1 MYGTRA
7 RIGYTSPPAVT
18 ETFPY
23 EFYKMVPEGVTLAIT
38 TLNIVK
44 MTDDEVEEG
53 AKMSLDCA
61 RLLSKAEVDLI
72 ILGGVP
78 LNLALGFKNLDNIM
92 KKLEDELGIPVTSS
106 LTSQVAALKTV
117 GAQRVGVAQPFET
130 DHDIYSEYL
139 QYYGFDVAGQ
149 LGAGLTVLD
158 LATTNAQTAKGLANQ
173 IFKQSK
179 NLDTLYFPAPHW
191 GIIEIIEELENE
203 HGVDV
208 VSSVQAIIWNALRK
222 TGVKEPITGYG
233 RLLREF

>member
-23 EFYKMVPEGVTLAIT
+23 EFYKIVPDGVTLAIT

-44 MTDDEVEEG
+44 MTDDEVKDG

-61 RLLSKAEVDLI
+61 RLLSKADVDII

-78 LNLALGFKNLDNIM
+78 LNLALGFKKLDNIM
-92 KKLEDELGIPVTSS
+92 KQLEDELGIPVTSS
-106 LTSQVAALKTV
+106 LTSQVTALKTV

-130 DHDIYSEYL
+130 EHDIYGEYL
-139 QYYGFDVAGQ
+139 RFYGFDVVGQ

-158 LATTNAQTAKGLANQ
+158 LATTDAKTAKGLADK
-173 IFKQSK
+173 IVKEYEG
-179 NLDTLYFPAPHW
+179 LDTLYFPAPHW
-191 GIIEIIEELENE
+191 GIIGIIEELENE

-222 TGVKEPITGYG
+222 TGVKESINGYG